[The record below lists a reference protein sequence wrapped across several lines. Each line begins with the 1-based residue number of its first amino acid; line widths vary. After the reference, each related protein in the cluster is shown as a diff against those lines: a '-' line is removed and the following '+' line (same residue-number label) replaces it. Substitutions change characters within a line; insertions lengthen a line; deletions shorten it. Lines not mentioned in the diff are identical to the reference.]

1 MKYFANCKTIEEL
14 KKEYRRLALENH
26 PDRGG
31 NEATMKAINLEY
43 EVMADRLKNVHESN
57 EETKTE
63 HKTETPKEFIQII
76 DALIRMHGVEIEI
89 CGSWLWVSG
98 NTYEH
103 KEKISALGF
112 KYSKNKKSWY
122 WFADI
127 ENTGKRRG
135 KYSMAQ
141 IRNKYGSEYVST
153 RPQEAIEA

>member
-1 MKYFANCKTIEEL
+1 MKYFTNCHTLEEL

-31 NEATMKAINLEY
+31 DEATMKAINLEY
-43 EVMADRLKNVHESN
+43 EAMAERLKNVHEEN
-57 EETKTE
+57 ETTTE
-63 HKTETPKEFIQII
+63 HKAETPKEFIAII
-76 DALIRMHGVEIEI
+76 DALIRMNGIDIEI

-103 KEKISALGF
+103 RAEIAALGF

-122 WFADI
+122 WFNDI

-141 IRNKYGSEYVST
+141 IRNKYGSEHVST